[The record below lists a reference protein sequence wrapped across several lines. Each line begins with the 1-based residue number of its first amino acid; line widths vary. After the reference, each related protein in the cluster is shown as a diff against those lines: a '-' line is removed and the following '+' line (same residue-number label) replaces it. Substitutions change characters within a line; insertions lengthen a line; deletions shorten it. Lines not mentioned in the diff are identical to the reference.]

1 MDYGLVL
8 KQLHCN
14 IIRLRS
20 WCSFHM
26 LIPGDTFAWFRQLNL
41 NQIMFQQ
48 NSSFPEIRLLEGE
61 RKPCP
66 LHRSNQIFDIFQQ
79 CTKLLSNKEFVL
91 PLKREAMFLRG
102 YQINI
107 TVYCTKE
114 ALVGVGIGATISDMT
129 RITSNRSLIGGIL
142 RCHLTTHIKR
152 FECVQIQDLHI
163 TLYLT
168 VLREKTKWLQEP
180 YFNW

>member
-1 MDYGLVL
+1 MFVPYADTRGYI
-8 KQLHCN
+8 C
-14 IIRLRS
+14 
-20 WCSFHM
+20 
-26 LIPGDTFAWFRQLNL
+26 LIQAIKSQSNHVSTELIFSGNQTSRRRKKTLSLAQVQLN
-41 NQIMFQQ
+41 FRHFF
-48 NSSFPEIRLLEGE
+48 NSA
-61 RKPCP
+61 
-66 LHRSNQIFDIFQQ
+66 Q
-79 CTKLLSNKEFVL
+79 KLLSNKEFVL

-129 RITSNRSLIGGIL
+129 RITSDKSLIGGIL

-168 VLREKTKWLQEP
+168 VLREKTK
-180 YFNW
+180 